1 MKSFQRSHP
10 LSLFIYFI
18 INLILVMI
26 QSHPVIVVVQF
37 ISILLLTK
45 DFKKYDLIILLLITI
60 SNPLFVH
67 RGNTILLSFITLE
80 ALIYGFIFGLKVINM
95 LILFRLMNQV
105 LHSEHY
111 IYLFSNHFP
120 TLGLLISM
128 IFSLIPRFIEHY
140 QIINTCQKQFYE
152 GHTIQRILNTFSIEV
167 TWAFETSLDMLNS
180 MKARFYGKHQRTYFH
195 LFIFRNKDMIHI
207 IEMICIGIICFISY
221 MIRWNRFYY
230 YPTMILETFN
240 MIDYLYIL
248 LYILILLLPMLWEVK
263 ERLK

>member
-1 MKSFQRSHP
+1 MVKSFQRSHP
-10 LSLFIYFI
+10 SSLFIYFI
-18 INLILVMI
+18 INLLLVMI
-26 QSHPVIVVVQF
+26 QSHPLIVIVQF

-45 DFKKYDLIILLLITI
+45 DFHKYDLIILLLITI

-67 RGNTILLSFITLE
+67 RGNTILFSFITLE

-95 LILFRLMNQV
+95 LILFRLMNKV

-140 QIINTCQKQFYE
+140 KIINTCQKQFYE
-152 GHTIQRILNTFSIEV
+152 GHTIQRLLNTFSIEV

-195 LFIFRNKDMIHI
+195 LFVLRNKDRIHI
-207 IEMICIGIICFISY
+207 IEIICIGMICFISY
-221 MIRWNRFYY
+221 MIRWNHFYY
-230 YPTMILETFN
+230 YPTIILESISL
-240 MIDYLYIL
+240 IDYIYLL
-248 LYILILLLPMLWEVK
+248 LYVLIIILPLLWEVK
-263 ERLK
+263 E